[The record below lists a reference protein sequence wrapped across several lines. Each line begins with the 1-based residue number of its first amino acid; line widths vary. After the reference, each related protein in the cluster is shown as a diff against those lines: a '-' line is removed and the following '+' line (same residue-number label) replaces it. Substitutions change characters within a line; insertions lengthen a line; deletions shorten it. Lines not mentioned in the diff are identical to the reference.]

1 MPEQLE
7 MWKEKHDKP
16 IKAPFTNAN
25 LAAWRDDPKAVES
38 ADFDPEVLSFGRS
51 KNR

>member
-16 IKAPFTNAN
+16 IYSPFNNTTFAK
-25 LAAWRDDPKAVES
+25 WRDDPRALDS
-38 ADFDPEVLSFGRS
+38 ADFDP
-51 KNR
+51 